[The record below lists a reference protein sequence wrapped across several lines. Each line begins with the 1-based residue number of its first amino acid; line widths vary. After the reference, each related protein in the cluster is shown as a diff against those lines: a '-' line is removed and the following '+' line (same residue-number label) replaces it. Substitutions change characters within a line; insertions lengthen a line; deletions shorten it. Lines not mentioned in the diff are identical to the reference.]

1 MVWFKALMKNWE
13 AARAFSDNRT
23 LQIPRQIPD
32 FWHRNCIRAE
42 QMNEVAD
49 SGDILFF
56 TSKQW
61 FAGMQ
66 RLVTACEYDHTAIFL
81 RFATGQLIYF
91 EAAANIGV

>member
-1 MVWFKALMKNWE
+1 
-13 AARAFSDNRT
+13 
-23 LQIPRQIPD
+23 
-32 FWHRNCIRAE
+32 
-42 QMNEVAD
+42 MNEVAD